1 MHRTSPL
8 HRVIAARL
16 TGLTSTRTS
25 RRPRAGVVVTAV
37 LGDTAVGAGVSVIVS
52 FGVTV
57 AMVFSEGRPG
67 VPVRVGREP
76 VQATG

>member
-8 HRVIAARL
+8 HRLIAARL
-16 TGLTSTRTS
+16 TGLTRTRTS
-25 RRPRAGVVVTAV
+25 RRPLAGVVVTAV
-37 LGDTAVGAGVSVIVS
+37 SGDTVVGDGVIVKVG

-67 VPVRVGREP
+67 VSVRVGRESVP
-76 VQATG
+76 AAG